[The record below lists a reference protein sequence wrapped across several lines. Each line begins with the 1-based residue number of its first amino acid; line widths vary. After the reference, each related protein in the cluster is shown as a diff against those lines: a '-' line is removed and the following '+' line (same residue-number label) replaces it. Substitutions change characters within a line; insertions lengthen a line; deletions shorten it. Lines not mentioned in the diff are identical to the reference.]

1 MTEGKV
7 TNIFVYPVEFILD
20 QIFRVFFSFFNNVV
34 ILDEYD
40 ILLFVICK
48 ILSCISDF
56 KSF

>member
-1 MTEGKV
+1 M

-40 ILLFVICK
+40 TLLFVICK